1 MPLEVSLLR
10 RWFALGAVALALTV
24 TVVYF
29 YARHRLENALKEVPE
44 KIGIEV
50 QQSAQGFSIS
60 RSEQGHTLF
69 QIHAD
74 KAVQFK
80 AGGRTEL
87 HDVTITLYGRDSSRF
102 DQIYGA
108 NFEYD
113 PQSGDVIGKGEVQ
126 IDLEANARGS
136 AGPDQAPPQE
146 LKNPIHLRTTDLRFN
161 QNTGNASTKE
171 KVEFSIPQ
179 ASGSATGVS
188 YVSNANVLMLD
199 SEVNVA
205 FAGPTLTT
213 LTASHGTITKSP
225 HLILLDHARLDSGS
239 RSSQADRAQLF
250 LGPDNAVQ
258 RIVATGD
265 VRVWSEGAEP
275 VRIRSRELELLRGE
289 RRQTLSRA
297 TFSGDVHFTTSGSQA
312 AEGSAERAVLNF
324 SASNV
329 LRTAR
334 MEGGVKLQQRQKSAS
349 DSGQDLEIRASAVD
363 FQLASS
369 GRHLAGAETSGP
381 AEIALRPLATVGEQ
395 TVVTAGKFTAKFDD
409 LGQLASVHGEPNA
422 RIITEVIGTPERVST
437 SSTVDAFFR
446 PGGGIESVFQQGNI
460 AYVDGERKAWGDH
473 ARYTAADQVLTL
485 TGSPRVMDGSMTT
498 TAQVVRLNRATG
510 DAFADGKVKS
520 TYSDLK
526 SQPGGALLASSS
538 PIHVTAQKMTA
549 HRTSSTA
556 VYTGDAHLWQDANIV
571 EAPSIEFDRERRTVV
586 ARGSSAQQ
594 VSTVLVQ
601 SGKDGKITAMTVTSP
616 QLTYTDRER
625 KATFEGGAVAKGAGA
640 TISAAQMEVFLEP
653 RDKTTSVQ
661 VLPGTSRIDH
671 IIAQDQVVITQ
682 PDRRAS
688 GNQLVYTAADDKFVL
703 SGGPPSI
710 FDAEHGKITGVS
722 LTFFRHDDRVLVEGN
737 TTTPTVTQTR
747 VAR

>member
-1 MPLEVSLLR
+1 MSLEVSHLR
-10 RWFALGAVALALTV
+10 RWFALGAVGLALTV

-29 YARHRLENALKEVPE
+29 YARHRVENALKEVPE

-50 QQSAQGFSIS
+50 QQSARGFSIS

-69 QIHAD
+69 QIHAN

-80 AGGRTEL
+80 EGGRTQL

-108 NFEYD
+108 DFEYD
-113 PQSGDVIGKGEVQ
+113 PQSGDMIGKGEVQ
-126 IDLEANARGS
+126 IDVQANAAGS
-136 AGPDQAPPQE
+136 AAPDQAPPKE

-161 QNTGNASTKE
+161 QKTGNATTKE
-171 KVEFSIPQ
+171 RVEFSIPQ

-188 YVSNANVLMLD
+188 YVSNSNVLMLD
-199 SEVNVA
+199 SQVNVA
-205 FAGPTLTT
+205 FTGPTLAT
-213 LTASHGTITKSP
+213 LTASHGRITKSP
-225 HLILLDHARLDSGS
+225 HVVLLDHARLHSGS
-239 RSSQADRAQLF
+239 RFSEADQAQLF
-250 LGPDNAVQ
+250 LGPDNAVE
-258 RIVATGD
+258 RILARGD
-265 VRVWSEGAEP
+265 VRVWSEGAQP
-275 VRIRSRELELLRGE
+275 VRIQSRELELLAGE
-289 RRQTLSRA
+289 RRPTLSRA
-297 TFSGDVHFTTSGSQA
+297 TFSGDVHLTTSGSQE
-312 AEGSAERAVLNF
+312 AEGSAERAILNF
-324 SASNV
+324 SGTNL

-334 MEGGVKLQQRQKSAS
+334 MEGGVKLRQRQKPAS
-349 DSGQDLEIRASAVD
+349 GSGQDLEIRASAVD

-369 GRHLAGAETSGP
+369 GQHLARAETSGP
-381 AEIALRPLATVGEQ
+381 AEIAMRPVASVGER

-422 RIITEVIGTPERVST
+422 RIITQVVGAPDRVST

-460 AYVDGERKAWGDH
+460 AYVDGERQAWGDH
-473 ARYTAADQVLTL
+473 ARYAPADQVLTL
-485 TGSPRVMDGSMTT
+485 TGSPRVIDGSMTT

-549 HRTSSTA
+549 HRASSTA
-556 VYTGDAHLWQDANIV
+556 VYTGDARLWQDANRV
-571 EAPSIEFDRERRTVV
+571 EAPSIEFDREPRTVV

-601 SGKDGKITAMTVTSP
+601 SGRDGKTTSMTVTSP
-616 QLTYTDRER
+616 QLTYSDRER
-625 KATFEGGAVAKGAGA
+625 KATFEAGAVAKGADA
-640 TISAAQMEVFLEP
+640 TISATQMDVFLEP
-653 RDKTTSVQ
+653 RDKTSAQ
-661 VLPGTSRIDH
+661 VLTGTSRIDH
-671 IIAQDQVVITQ
+671 IIAHDQVVITQ

-688 GNQLVYTAADDKFVL
+688 GNQLVYTAAEDKFVL